1 MEKFLV
7 SGRLAKMKLQL
18 SLPTA
23 KQYAVIA
30 VKNGED
36 ELKVQYLLE
45 DACNRKKSETFHI
58 WTIPSELPRTLQFI
72 LSIYPYP
79 LSQGPVVLPNDC
91 FTTENYEKQP
101 ISKSITEVLNAKTV
115 FSHDV
120 SQACY
125 EWHPSSSGQSSWGK
139 DGEDYEVRTLLNSGS
154 YLCGPASAM
163 NNMGIIYTCMS
174 SMCLVYC
181 PCSICTDK
189 RKTCKRL
196 CKAEVCKDCNSQCP
210 KHKIEHPR
218 IFSYET
224 DHFMMI
230 TDMMH
235 KYKHAYPYAGIPQ
248 SCASCTR
255 DVQEHQLLHLVWHEH
270 CRFCKYQMRPFEQ
283 KSVVT
288 IEDYKYAERIL
299 KHVDDRTCSFCLVKC
314 KDRYA
319 RNKHEDIVHRKKP
332 GKYKC
337 DECDKSFQN
346 ENALRYH
353 VDHHSNFKVTCDL
366 CGFQSSS
373 LNNLVQHKLIHNCD
387 AVEGYKCDDCCI
399 TFSNKRNLKR
409 HNKEKHFDTGGA
421 NLGFVED
428 LEELNL
434 ITCLQCEKK
443 FKRKSEL
450 KRHEDSVHRT
460 EENFQCPN
468 CSKTFARKDNL
479 IRHTKKKHITMKD
492 HV

>member
-196 CKAEVCKDCNSQCP
+196 CKAEVCKDCNSQ
-210 KHKIEHPR
+210 
-218 IFSYET
+218 
-224 DHFMMI
+224 
-230 TDMMH
+230 
-235 KYKHAYPYAGIPQ
+235 
-248 SCASCTR
+248 
-255 DVQEHQLLHLVWHEH
+255 
-270 CRFCKYQMRPFEQ
+270 
-283 KSVVT
+283 
-288 IEDYKYAERIL
+288 
-299 KHVDDRTCSFCLVKC
+299 
-314 KDRYA
+314 
-319 RNKHEDIVHRKKP
+319 
-332 GKYKC
+332 
-337 DECDKSFQN
+337 
-346 ENALRYH
+346 
-353 VDHHSNFKVTCDL
+353 
-366 CGFQSSS
+366 
-373 LNNLVQHKLIHNCD
+373 
-387 AVEGYKCDDCCI
+387 
-399 TFSNKRNLKR
+399 
-409 HNKEKHFDTGGA
+409 
-421 NLGFVED
+421 
-428 LEELNL
+428 
-434 ITCLQCEKK
+434 
-443 FKRKSEL
+443 
-450 KRHEDSVHRT
+450 
-460 EENFQCPN
+460 
-468 CSKTFARKDNL
+468 
-479 IRHTKKKHITMKD
+479 
-492 HV
+492 